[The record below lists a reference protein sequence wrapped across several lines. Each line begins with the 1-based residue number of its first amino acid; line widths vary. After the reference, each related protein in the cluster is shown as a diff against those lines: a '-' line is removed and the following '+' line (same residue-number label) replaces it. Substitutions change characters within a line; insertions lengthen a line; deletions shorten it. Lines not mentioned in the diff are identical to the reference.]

1 MALGNRFDITIN
13 QGATFELTIT
23 WKDSAGTAI
32 NLSGYTAR
40 MQVRETYSSATSIV
54 SLTNAAG
61 ITLGGAAGTVAIL
74 ISATTT
80 MKMSSRLSDF
90 AFKMASSMEVV
101 QMTPSI
107 CRPGEREMTMV
118 VLFGRGLPMES

>member
-1 MALGNRFDITIN
+1 MALGNTFNITIN

-32 NLSGYTAR
+32 NLDGYTAR

-54 SLTNAAG
+54 SLTNGAG
-61 ITLGGAAGTVAIL
+61 ITLGGAAGTVAIV

-80 MKMSSRLSDF
+80 TALTAPFSGVYDLELVNAAGVVTRLLQG
-90 AFKMASSMEVV
+90 AATVTPEV
-101 QMTPSI
+101 T
-107 CRPGEREMTMV
+107 R
-118 VLFGRGLPMES
+118 

>member
-32 NLSGYTAR
+32 NLTGYTAR
-40 MQVRETYSSATSIV
+40 MQVRETYSSTTPIV
-54 SLTNAAG
+54 SLTNGAG
-61 ITLGGAAGTVAIL
+61 ITLGGAAGTIAIV

-80 MKMSSRLSDF
+80 AALAAPFSGVYDLEIVSAGGVVTRLVQGTATVS
-90 AFKMASSMEVV
+90 AEV
-101 QMTPSI
+101 T
-107 CRPGEREMTMV
+107 R
-118 VLFGRGLPMES
+118 

>member
-40 MQVRETYSSATSIV
+40 MQVRETYSSTTPIV
-54 SLTNAAG
+54 SLTNGAG
-61 ITLGGAAGTVAIL
+61 ITLGGAAGTIAIV

-80 MKMSSRLSDF
+80 AALAAPFSGVYDLEIVSAGGVVTRLVQGTATVS
-90 AFKMASSMEVV
+90 AEV
-101 QMTPSI
+101 T
-107 CRPGEREMTMV
+107 R
-118 VLFGRGLPMES
+118 